1 MPRKGTNSK
10 KKAGNAQEA
19 FLEIGGF
26 HNLSKEVIEDALS
39 YAIEKAYR
47 KRHNSDGARIR
58 TVVDE
63 KGQIRAYR
71 LWDVVEEVEDPDYQ
85 LDVEEAKDITPN
97 PVVGQVLEEKTEIDN
112 FVRGDISTV
121 KSVMFQR
128 IKDAERKEV
137 IDKFSDCVGDMV
149 TGIVQSVEDRFVM
162 VRLGAD
168 VNGEMQ
174 PGATD
179 AIMRRSDMIPGENY
193 YAGQLLKVVITNVD
207 KEAKGAIVMVSR
219 SSTELIKRLFEKEVL
234 EIYQGTVE
242 IKAISR
248 DAGQRA
254 KMAVVSNRDNIDP
267 IGACIG
273 PGGSRVRAISEE
285 LNGEKIDIFKWSD
298 DLQEFVANALAPA
311 QGIEVFLA
319 EDAPEV
325 ATPDRPRRLGRDGKV
340 RENHQKSLV
349 AAVPENQLSLAIG
362 RRGQN
367 AKLAFHLTGHHIDIR
382 SQEDLDSMG
391 IDWRALVDKLHNEYE
406 TKKSEERAY
415 KQQQRIEELRNSS
428 GTMAVMPDL
437 NEFEEGE
444 EFNEEDALA
453 SQTPAEETK
462 QPEAKET
469 VPAETETVE
478 TPAPVETEPAPVS
491 EPEDNPEETEME
503 AAARIAKENRRSL
516 AERRTSY
523 VSKFE
528 SAEPAK
534 AEPAKPAKPS
544 KAKEETKKEERR
556 IEKKKPTFNT
566 MHPIY
571 TEDELEEIEN
581 EEIEEE
587 MNASWNEDIDYE
599 EYDSYYDDE
608 Y

>member
-1 MPRKGTNSK
+1 MPRKATNTK
-10 KKAGNAQEA
+10 KKASNALEA
-19 FLEIGGF
+19 FNEIGGF
-26 HNLSKEVIEDALS
+26 HNLSKDVIEDALS

-47 KRHNSDGARIR
+47 KRNNSDGAKIR

-63 KGQIRAYR
+63 KGRIRAFR
-71 LWDVVEEVEDPDYQ
+71 LWDVVETVEDPDYQ
-85 LDVEEAKDITPN
+85 LDLEEAKDITDYPQ
-97 PVVGQVLEEKTEIDN
+97 VGQVLEEETEIDN

-137 IDKFSDCVGDMV
+137 IDKYQDCVGDMV
-149 TGIVQSVEDRFVM
+149 TGIVQSVEERFVM

-179 AIMRRSDMIPGENY
+179 AIMRKSDMIPSEKY
-193 YAGQLLKVVITNVD
+193 TVGQLLKVVITNVD

-219 SSTELIKRLFEKEVL
+219 SDTELIKRLFEKEVL

-298 DLQEFVANALAPA
+298 DLQEFVCNALSPA

-325 ATPDRPRRLGRDGKV
+325 ATPTRNSRDGKV
-340 RENHQKSLV
+340 RENSQKSLV
-349 AAVPENQLSLAIG
+349 AAVPESQLSLAIG

-382 SQEDLDSMG
+382 SQEDLDEMG
-391 IDWRALVDKLHNEYE
+391 VNWRVLVDKLHEEYL
-406 TKKSEERAY
+406 TKKSLERAY

-428 GTMAVMPDL
+428 GTIAVMPNL
-437 NEFEEGE
+437 NEFEEDE
-444 EFNEEDALA
+444 EFAEDNFDEFVDEPTIEQEEQA
-453 SQTPAEETK
+453 TVEMVEETPV
-462 QPEAKET
+462 QQDVEEEA
-469 VPAETETVE
+469 AEF
-478 TPAPVETEPAPVS
+478 APKA
-491 EPEDNPEETEME
+491 EETEME

-516 AERRTSY
+516 AERRTTTY
-523 VSKFE
+523 TSKFE
-528 SAEPAK
+528 SAEPEK
-534 AEPAKPAKPS
+534 AESAKGTKPS
-544 KAKEETKKEERR
+544 KAKEEAKKEERR
-556 IEKKKPTFNT
+556 IEKKKPTFNA

-581 EEIEEE
+581 AEIEEE
-587 MNASWNEDIDYE
+587 MSASWNEDIDYE

>member
-1 MPRKGTNSK
+1 MPRKATNTK
-10 KKAGNAQEA
+10 KKASNAQEA
-19 FLEIGGF
+19 FIEIGGF
-26 HNLSKEVIEDALS
+26 HNLSKDVIEDALS

-47 KRHNSDGARIR
+47 KRNNSDGAKIR

-63 KGQIRAYR
+63 KGRIRAYR
-71 LWDVVEEVEDPDYQ
+71 LWDVVETVEDPDYQ

-97 PVVGQVLEEKTEIDN
+97 PQVGQVLEEETEIDN

-137 IDKFSDCVGDMV
+137 IDKYQDCVGDMV

-179 AIMRRSDMIPGENY
+179 AIMRKSDMIPSEKY
-193 YAGQLLKVVITNVD
+193 TVGQLLKVVITNVD

-298 DLQEFVANALAPA
+298 DLQEFVCNALSPA

-325 ATPDRPRRLGRDGKV
+325 ATPTRSSRDGKV
-340 RENHQKSLV
+340 RESNQKSLV
-349 AAVPENQLSLAIG
+349 AAVPESQLSLAIG

-382 SQEDLDSMG
+382 SQEDLDEMG
-391 IDWRALVDKLHNEYE
+391 INWRELVDKLHEEYL
-406 TKKSEERAY
+406 TKKSLERAY

-428 GTMAVMPDL
+428 GSIALMPNL
-437 NEFEEGE
+437 NEFDEDE
-444 EFNEEDALA
+444 EFTEERYDELV
-453 SQTPAEETK
+453 EETAADQEK
-462 QPEAKET
+462 QA
-469 VPAETETVE
+469 VETEVVE
-478 TPAPVETEPAPVS
+478 TPVQDEVQEEADLTPKA
-491 EPEDNPEETEME
+491 EETEME

-516 AERRTSY
+516 AERRTTTY
-523 VSKFE
+523 TSKFE
-528 SAEPAK
+528 SAEPVK
-534 AEPAKPAKPS
+534 TEPEKVAKPS
-544 KAKEETKKEERR
+544 KAKEEAKKEERR

-581 EEIEEE
+581 AEIEEE
-587 MNASWNEDIDYE
+587 MSASWNEDIDYE

>member
-1 MPRKGTNSK
+1 MPRKATNTK
-10 KKAGNAQEA
+10 KKASNAQEA
-19 FLEIGGF
+19 FNEIGGF
-26 HNLSKEVIEDALS
+26 HNLSKDVIEDALS

-47 KRHNSDGARIR
+47 KRNNSDGAKIR

-63 KGQIRAYR
+63 KGRIRAYR
-71 LWDVVEEVEDPDYQ
+71 LWDVVETVEDPDYQ

-97 PVVGQVLEEKTEIDN
+97 PQVGQVLEEETEIDN

-137 IDKFSDCVGDMV
+137 IDKYQDCVGDMV

-179 AIMRRSDMIPGENY
+179 AIMRKSDMIPTEKY
-193 YAGQLLKVVITNVD
+193 TVGQLLKVVITNVD

-298 DLQEFVANALAPA
+298 DLQEFVCNALSPA

-325 ATPDRPRRLGRDGKV
+325 ATPTRSSRDGKV
-340 RENHQKSLV
+340 REGNQKSLV
-349 AAVPENQLSLAIG
+349 AAVPESQLSLAIG

-382 SQEDLDSMG
+382 SQEDLDEMG
-391 IDWRALVDKLHNEYE
+391 INWRELVDKLHEEYL
-406 TKKSEERAY
+406 TKKSLERAY

-428 GTMAVMPDL
+428 GSIALMPNL
-437 NEFEEGE
+437 NEFDEDE
-444 EFNEEDALA
+444 EFTEDRYDEFL
-453 SQTPAEETK
+453 EETAAD
-462 QPEAKET
+462 QEEQAVET
-469 VPAETETVE
+469 VVEE
-478 TPAPVETEPAPVS
+478 TPVQDEVQEEADLTPKA
-491 EPEDNPEETEME
+491 EETEME

-516 AERRTSY
+516 AERRTTTY
-523 VSKFE
+523 TSKFE
-528 SAEPAK
+528 SAEPVK
-534 AEPAKPAKPS
+534 TEPEKVAKPS
-544 KAKEETKKEERR
+544 KAKEEAKKEERR
-556 IEKKKPTFNT
+556 IEKKKPTFNA

-581 EEIEEE
+581 AEIEEE
-587 MNASWNEDIDYE
+587 MSASWNEDIDYE

>member
-1 MPRKGTNSK
+1 MPRKATNTK
-10 KKAGNAQEA
+10 KKASNAQEA
-19 FLEIGGF
+19 FIEIGGF
-26 HNLSKEVIEDALS
+26 HNLSKEVIEEALS

-47 KRHNSDGARIR
+47 KRNNSDGAKIR
-58 TVVDE
+58 TVVDP
-63 KGQIRAYR
+63 KGRIRAYR
-71 LWDVVEEVEDPDYQ
+71 LWDVVETVEDPDYQ
-85 LDVEEAKDITPN
+85 LDVEEAKDITEHPE
-97 PVVGQVLEEKTEIDN
+97 VGQVLEEETEIDN

-137 IDKFSDCVGDMV
+137 IEKYQDCVGDMV

-168 VNGEMQ
+168 SNGELQ

-179 AIMRRSDMIPGENY
+179 AIMRKSDMIPSEKY
-193 YAGQLLKVVITNVD
+193 YAGQLLKVVISNVD

-219 SSTELIKRLFEKEVL
+219 SSTDLIKRLFEKEVL

-248 DAGQRA
+248 DPGQRA

-273 PGGSRVRAISEE
+273 PGGSRVRAISDE

-298 DLQEFVANALAPA
+298 DLQEFVCNALSPA

-325 ATPDRPRRLGRDGKV
+325 ATPTRAGRDGKA
-340 RENHQKSLV
+340 RENNAKSLV
-349 AAVPENQLSLAIG
+349 AAVPESQLSLAIG

-382 SQEDLDSMG
+382 SQEDLDEMG
-391 IDWRALVDKLHNEYE
+391 VNWRELVDKLHEEYLN
-406 TKKSEERAY
+406 KKSLERAY

-428 GTMAVMPDL
+428 GSMAVMPNL
-437 NEFEEGE
+437 NEFEEDE
-444 EFNEEDALA
+444 EFSNENFDDYTEEVVVEEQDVMQEESAVEQRVLEEVEDEIVDAMPKA
-453 SQTPAEETK
+453 
-462 QPEAKET
+462 
-469 VPAETETVE
+469 
-478 TPAPVETEPAPVS
+478 
-491 EPEDNPEETEME
+491 DETEME
-503 AAARIAKENRRSL
+503 YAARIAKENRRSL
-516 AERRTSY
+516 AERRTTY
-523 VSKFE
+523 TSKFE
-528 SAEPAK
+528 TAEPAK
-534 AEPAKPAKPS
+534 AESAKVAKPS
-544 KAKEETKKEERR
+544 KAKEEAKKEERR

-581 EEIEEE
+581 AEIEEE
-587 MNASWNEDIDYE
+587 MSASWNEDIDYE